1 MPRYRF
7 QFETGHLYDG
17 PTEIVVKDFTAEIKK
32 VSPSLAAVIE
42 ARGGQLVSEL
52 LRVGSYPAVTPKKRE
67 KKPVKRTKKEEV
79 SK

>member
-7 QFETGHLYDG
+7 QFETGHIYDG
-17 PTEIVVKDFTAEIKK
+17 GSIEIEVKDFVAEIKE

-42 ARGGQLVSEL
+42 ARGGQLVDD
-52 LRVGSYPAVTPKKRE
+52 PPKAKKR
-67 KKPVKRTKKEEV
+67 KTKPVKWTEKEEV